1 MAIILSIK
9 LVKAMTSA
17 ITSAHSQT
25 MLPYNAIEWL
35 FELTEKNGNSALDE
49 VYIYIY
55 TFFNF

>member
-1 MAIILSIK
+1 
-9 LVKAMTSA
+9 MTSA